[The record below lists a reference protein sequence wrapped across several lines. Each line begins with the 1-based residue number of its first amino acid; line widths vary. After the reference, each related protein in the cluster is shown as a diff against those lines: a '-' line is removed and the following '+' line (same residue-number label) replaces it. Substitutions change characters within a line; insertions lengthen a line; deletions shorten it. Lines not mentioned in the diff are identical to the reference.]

1 MAFRYSICYPPIRF
15 YWLVLFLR
23 PTPFLRL
30 RWPTEF
36 SSILLGFTGF
46 YWVLLGLTGF
56 YWVLLGFTG
65 FYWVSLGC
73 TVKVESTWPDDE
85 GDNGG
90 LADQRWEDDT
100 PSNRPLLFFSFL
112 FFSFLFSRGGD
123 DRNDAC
129 RPHRAARLKKK
140 FLISQGGSF
149 FVVSLSLESG
159 SKPLGSSSLLQISK

>member
-1 MAFRYSICYPPIRF
+1 MRRGRSNRTPSSCRRRLASIRALGATFTAFD
-15 YWLVLFLR
+15 WVL
-23 PTPFLRL
+23 P
-30 RWPTEF
+30 
-36 SSILLGFTGF
+36 SFTGF
-46 YWVLLGLTGF
+46 YWVSLGCIGF

-65 FYWVSLGC
+65 FHWVVLS
-73 TVKVESTWPDDE
+73 
-85 GDNGG
+85 
-90 LADQRWEDDT
+90 R
-100 PSNRPLLFFSFL
+100 SNRLGRTMRATTAALPTRGGKMTRHRIGLFFSFL